1 MLLSTKKLLSISL
14 LNFNHLEILNKLLPK
29 KLQFAVFLKTG
40 DKKNVK
46 YIKGFNKTYEFPFRT
61 KFRVISQSVA
71 PYQYLY
77 AAIIFTSFLRSL
89 LFSVSF
95 GKTNWMKYT
104 LEVVFLR
111 KSKKVSFK
119 LTITLSKKKRAQK
132 RCFWCSF
139 MF

>member
-61 KFRVISQSVA
+61 KFQID
-71 PYQYLY
+71 YHT
-77 AAIIFTSFLRSL
+77 F
-89 LFSVSF
+89 
-95 GKTNWMKYT
+95 
-104 LEVVFLR
+104 
-111 KSKKVSFK
+111 
-119 LTITLSKKKRAQK
+119 KKKRAQK

-139 MF
+139 MFLDSNVFLLHLGKPFINLTTKCTIFTSNY

>member
-61 KFRVISQSVA
+61 KFQID
-71 PYQYLY
+71 YHT
-77 AAIIFTSFLRSL
+77 F
-89 LFSVSF
+89 
-95 GKTNWMKYT
+95 
-104 LEVVFLR
+104 
-111 KSKKVSFK
+111 
-119 LTITLSKKKRAQK
+119 KKKT
-132 RCFWCSF
+132 CSEK
-139 MF
+139 MFLVQFHVLRF